1 MDYSFLKYSNT
12 NLAGLLAIFL
22 LSYYILRRLRAP
34 KGRIAPEAAG
44 GWPLIGHLGLLG
56 GSGQLPHITLGAL
69 ADKYGPAFTIRVGVH
84 PALVISTSE
93 LAKECFT
100 TNDVSLCSRPK
111 IISGKHFGYNYAMLA
126 FTSYGPYWREIRK
139 ITSLELLSIRR
150 LELLKGVKASEI
162 ETSLKDLYKI
172 WTEKKI
178 GFSEGHALVDLKQWF
193 GDLSLNVILRMV
205 AGKRYFGTSASSDEA
220 RRCQEALREF
230 FHLAGLFV
238 VGDSIPYLGWLDLGG
253 YEKAMKK
260 TAKELDCIVTEWLEE
275 HKEKKGSGGGKGE
288 QDFMDIMLSV
298 LNGANLGGFDADT
311 VTKATC
317 LSMIAGGSDS
327 TTGTLTWALS
337 LLLNNPHVLRKA
349 QEELDYHVGKGRL
362 VNESDMNKLDYLQAI
377 VKETLRLYPAAPL
390 LGLREFAE
398 DSTIGGYHVT
408 KGTRLMV
415 NLWKLQTDPRTW
427 SEPLEFKPER
437 FLTSHKDIDLK
448 GHHFELLPFGSGR
461 RACPGMAFGLQMT
474 SLALAS
480 LLHAFEISTSSNE
493 MVDMTGSLGLTNF
506 KATPLDVLVKPRLP
520 SFFDE

>member
-100 TNDVSLCSRPK
+100 TND
-111 IISGKHFGYNYAMLA
+111 
-126 FTSYGPYWREIRK
+126 WREIR
-139 ITSLELLSIRR
+139 IIASLELLSIRR

-317 LSMIAGGSDS
+317 LEAV
-327 TTGTLTWALS
+327 TQ
-337 LLLNNPHVLRKA
+337 PRVL
-349 QEELDYHVGKGRL
+349 
-362 VNESDMNKLDYLQAI
+362 
-377 VKETLRLYPAAPL
+377 
-390 LGLREFAE
+390 
-398 DSTIGGYHVT
+398 
-408 KGTRLMV
+408 
-415 NLWKLQTDPRTW
+415 
-427 SEPLEFKPER
+427 
-437 FLTSHKDIDLK
+437 
-448 GHHFELLPFGSGR
+448 
-461 RACPGMAFGLQMT
+461 
-474 SLALAS
+474 
-480 LLHAFEISTSSNE
+480 
-493 MVDMTGSLGLTNF
+493 
-506 KATPLDVLVKPRLP
+506 
-520 SFFDE
+520 